1 MISSNGVALSSH
13 TWEEKFDGDKSLICL
28 FQAYF
33 AAESVH
39 FDARCNICT
48 LLGHRTGLRQLR
60 TPVLIVQKEK
70 GHPDQEL
77 GDVPDY
83 RKPISDLRG
92 ILDVKDDGDEH
103 TRAYRNFGDMSIHI
117 GTEHWNKRMME

>member
-1 MISSNGVALSSH
+1 MSRH
-13 TWEEKFDGDKSLICL
+13 TWEEKSDGDESLVCS
-28 FQAYF
+28 FQAYI

-39 FDARCNICT
+39 FSAQCNIYT
-48 LLGHRTGLRQLR
+48 LRGHRTGLRQLR

-70 GHPDQEL
+70 DHPDQEL
-77 GDVPDY
+77 GDVPDD

-103 TRAYRNFGDMSIHI
+103 TRADRNFGDMSIHI
-117 GTEHWNKRMME
+117 GTERWNKRKME